1 MGKVTAELLGRP
13 ELAIFKVG
21 MSASKSL
28 LKLTEI
34 SGCKKFF
41 YGFAF
46 LDDADFSQCVFFEQM
61 LGNTIKKLE
70 HARWSNNVDS
80 MKLVFIVAL
89 DETQSGFHG
98 FDQVHGTHKSNIDDT
113 HHILYLSIDEHVLV
127 HKFKKKL

>member
-1 MGKVTAELLGRP
+1 
-13 ELAIFKVG
+13 

-34 SGCKKFF
+34 GGCKKFF

-46 LDDADFSQCVFFEQM
+46 LDDADFSQRVFFEQM
-61 LGNTIKKLE
+61 LGNSIKKLE

-89 DETQSGFHG
+89 DKTQGGFHG
-98 FDQVHGTHKSNIDDT
+98 FDQVHGTHKSNIDDA
-113 HHILYLSIDEHVLV
+113 HHILHLSIDEHILV
-127 HKFKKKL
+127 HKLKKKL